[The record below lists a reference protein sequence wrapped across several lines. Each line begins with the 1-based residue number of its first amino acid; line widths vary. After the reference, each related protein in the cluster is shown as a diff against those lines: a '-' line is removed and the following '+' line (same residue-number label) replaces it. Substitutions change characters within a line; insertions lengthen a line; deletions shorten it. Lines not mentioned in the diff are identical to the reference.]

1 MRSKKIRGKDD
12 GRSTLADAAG
22 EGEADNATA
31 AARLAFEQ
39 LASERRAEV
48 KVHCYR
54 MLGSLSDAEDMT
66 QETFARAWHARG
78 ELANQASARPW
89 LYRIATNA
97 CLDALR
103 RRKRERRLWGDPVP
117 MVVGAELGPPDLD
130 VDWLEPMPNSVISD
144 VADVGRNPQASY
156 EQAEALRLAFLACIQ
171 LLPAR
176 QRAIFLLH
184 DVLGWSAAEVGSAF
198 AMSPQAANSLLQRAR
213 RTFDA
218 AYQREPKW
226 AAASDLDKQ
235 VAERYA
241 ATFEKR
247 DLDAFVSLLHW
258 DVRVHMPPWRAWF
271 SGRDAFRAFL
281 AQAWPRYGGFRA
293 SVLQANG
300 RSAIAVYARMPNDEA
315 WRPHSF
321 HVLEVSKGMI
331 ASVVT
336 FVGPLGPSLFS
347 NLGLPLQHS
356 DPPIHH

>member
-156 EQAEALRLAFLACIQ
+156 EQAEALRLVFWPASNSCRRGKGRSSCCTTCSVGAPPRLGPLSRCRRKQRIACCNGRG
-171 LLPAR
+171 AR
-176 QRAIFLLH
+176 
-184 DVLGWSAAEVGSAF
+184 S
-198 AMSPQAANSLLQRAR
+198 
-213 RTFDA
+213 
-218 AYQREPKW
+218 
-226 AAASDLDKQ
+226 
-235 VAERYA
+235 
-241 ATFEKR
+241 
-247 DLDAFVSLLHW
+247 
-258 DVRVHMPPWRAWF
+258 MPPISASPNGLRPAIWISKWRSVTQLPSRNATLMR
-271 SGRDAFRAFL
+271 SY
-281 AQAWPRYGGFRA
+281 RYCIG
-293 SVLQANG
+293 
-300 RSAIAVYARMPNDEA
+300 
-315 WRPHSF
+315 
-321 HVLEVSKGMI
+321 
-331 ASVVT
+331 T
-336 FVGPLGPSLFS
+336 
-347 NLGLPLQHS
+347 
-356 DPPIHH
+356 